1 MELNQTRQLQRR
13 LYLAHLLSGS
23 IMELEVSVL
32 GDGHGPNQMELI
44 PIMIL
49 EIASAQMVSPIR
61 LIHLPLV
68 SESLSLHI
76 METTQQLEII
86 SGI

>member
-1 MELNQTRQLQRR
+1 
-13 LYLAHLLSGS
+13 
-23 IMELEVSVL
+23 MELEDSAH

-61 LIHLPLV
+61 LIHLLLV

-76 METTQQLEII
+76 METIQLLEII